1 MTHTPRFD
9 APAKIAG
16 RERYAADLYPE
27 GLLWAGVK
35 RSGVP
40 HGRILGLD
48 TAPALALPGVLG
60 VYTHADVPGANRQGI
75 VHKDMP
81 VLAEDVVRHAGEPV
95 ALVLAEDKAA
105 LAAALAALEPRIEP
119 LPGVFDPLKALAP
132 DAPLVHAGRAQGNL
146 LASALLEQGDVDT
159 ALDRCHAVVR
169 AEFHW
174 PMQAHAFLETEN
186 GVAWLEPDGQLTLV
200 VSTQAPF
207 RDRQEI
213 SLALGL
219 PMERIRLQ
227 APQLGGAFGGK
238 DGVTVQCLLAL
249 AALKAGG
256 RPVKMH
262 WSMEEHFLAGYKRH
276 AARLHYRLGALRD
289 GSLHALDAVIHYD
302 TGAYAH
308 LGGEIMALGLEHA
321 TGPYRIPHVRIQG
334 HCVYTN
340 NPVAGAMRAFGVP
353 QVAAA
358 VEQLVDMLA
367 HTLGQDPLLLRRQ
380 NALRPGDTA
389 VSGVRV
395 ENSAGLL
402 QCLDAVAAHPLWQE
416 GQTWASAAPQGK
428 KRGLGLAAVFH
439 AMGYG
444 RNVPDCATAKIA
456 LLESG
461 ALRIWSGVPDMGQ
474 GNAAAYVHLAASTLD
489 QPQELFE
496 LVQPDTRHC
505 HYSGSS
511 AASRTTSTFGNALL
525 LAAAELRRRLLHRAG
540 IFLFVNDPDELE
552 LRPGVVAHPP
562 TARELP
568 LSRLAALM
576 HPEERTCLADFRAPS
591 PKEPPATGKEVAFG
605 YPHPHFAHAVHLAR
619 VEVDEL
625 TGTVRV
631 LDYLTAT
638 EAGKILDR
646 QRFEQQVQGGVAQG
660 LGHALFE
667 HCRAERGR
675 LIARDL
681 DTYLL
686 PTSLDLPQMT
696 CLLVETA
703 AEHTP
708 LGLKGVGEIGCCG
721 PLPAVANALAQA
733 LGVRILTAPLTG
745 ERVLRARDTAES
757 LETDQ

>member
-1 MTHTPRFD
+1 MTHAPRFD
-9 APAKIAG
+9 ATAKSAG
-16 RERYAADLYPE
+16 QERYATDLYPE

-35 RSGVP
+35 RAGVP
-40 HGRILGLD
+40 SGRFLGLD
-48 TAPALALPGVLG
+48 ISPALTLPGVLG
-60 VYTHADVPGANRQGI
+60 VYTHVDVPGANRQGI

-81 VLAEDVVRHAGEPV
+81 VLAEDMVRHAGEAV
-95 ALVLAEDKAA
+95 ALVLAEDKAT
-105 LAAALAALEPRIEP
+105 LAAALAALKPHIQP
-119 LPGVFDPLKALAP
+119 LPGVFDPLEALEP
-132 DAPLVHAGRAQGNL
+132 DAPLVHAGRVQGNL
-146 LASALLEQGDVDT
+146 LASTLLEQGDVAT
-159 ALDRCHAVVR
+159 AFDRCHAVAR

-186 GVAWLEPDGQLTLV
+186 GVAWLEPDGRLLLA

-213 SLALGL
+213 SHALGL
-219 PMERIRLQ
+219 PLERIQIQ

-249 AALKAGG
+249 AALKACG

-276 AARLHYRLGALRD
+276 AARLLYRLGALRD
-289 GSLHALDAVIHYD
+289 GSLHALEAVIHYD

-353 QVAAA
+353 QVAGA

-367 HTLGQDPLLLRRQ
+367 HQLGQDPLRLRRQ

-395 ENSAGLL
+395 EDSAGLL
-402 QCLDAVAAHPLWQE
+402 QCLDAVAAHPLWLE
-416 GQTWASAAPQGK
+416 GRLWTSAAPQGK

-474 GNAAAYVHLAASTLD
+474 GNAAAYVHLAASALN
-489 QPQELFE
+489 QLQERFE
-496 LVQPDTRHC
+496 LVHPDTRHC
-505 HYSGSS
+505 FYSGSS

-540 IFLFVNDPDELE
+540 LLLFVNDPDELE
-552 LRPGVVAHPP
+552 LRPGGVVHPP
-562 TARELP
+562 SARELP

-576 HPEERTCLADFRAPS
+576 HPEERTCLADFRAPN
-591 PKEPPATGKEVAFG
+591 PKEPPATGREVTFG
-605 YPHPHFAHAVHLAR
+605 YPHLHFAHAVHLAR

-625 TGTVRV
+625 TGAVRV

-638 EAGKILDR
+638 EAGRILDR
-646 QRFEQQVQGGVAQG
+646 KRFEQQIQGGVAQG
-660 LGHALFE
+660 LGYALFE
-667 HCRAERGR
+667 HCQATQGC
-675 LIARDL
+675 LIAQNL

-686 PTSLDLPQMT
+686 PTSLDLPEMT
-696 CLLVETA
+696 CLLVETDA
-703 AEHTP
+703 QHTP

-733 LGVRILTAPLTG
+733 LGVRIHTAPLTG
-745 ERVLRARDTAES
+745 ERVLRACGTSERR
-757 LETDQ
+757 ETDQ